1 VRGPSNNE
9 MRGENRDCIFTVA
22 FVFGLC
28 IVTVGV
34 VGILEPSG
42 LVWIAQHFV
51 TSGAFYIPSS
61 ATR

>member
-1 VRGPSNNE
+1 